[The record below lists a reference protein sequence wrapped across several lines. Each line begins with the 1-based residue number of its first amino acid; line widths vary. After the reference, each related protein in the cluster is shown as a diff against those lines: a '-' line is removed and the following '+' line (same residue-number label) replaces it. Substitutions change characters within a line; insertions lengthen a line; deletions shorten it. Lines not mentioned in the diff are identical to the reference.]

1 MQTAKLP
8 AFVFGLALV
17 TSACGD
23 SMSSLNPTAPSSL
36 SPGSSNVLA
45 GAEVTS
51 GSMSKGPKPGNGNG
65 NSNGNGQAPSNTQAP
80 VETRVQFEGTL
91 DAVGDG
97 TITIKGQAIKV
108 TPQTV
113 IRHGDR
119 RYSLSALQRGD
130 RVHVSATRTDNNGV
144 VSFAA
149 NEIKLQNP
157 TEEVSGEE
165 PPPPPPPAPTGS
177 VSIVALD
184 ADAVEGATDK
194 AVFRLTR
201 SGDASLLASPLTV
214 SFDLTGSAVS
224 GSDYSLTAAT
234 FAANVATVDVE
245 LSAVADNSTEGT
257 ETVVLT
263 LTGAAP
269 YTVGS
274 PASATA
280 NIADP
285 PAPAGPTVSV
295 AAQVSTIRNGMDF
308 VFGVF
313 VLTRTGDLSAPLTV
327 NYAVSGSAAGAYGPE
342 LGVSLTFPANDA
354 EETVFFM
361 AYPGSANGTVTVTV
375 LDGAAYNPGSSPS
388 ATITVTP

>member
-36 SPGSSNVLA
+36 SPDGANVLA

-51 GSMSKGPKPGNGNG
+51 GSMGNGPKPGNGNG
-65 NSNGNGQAPSNTQAP
+65 NGQAPSTNKGP
-80 VETRVQFEGTL
+80 VETRVQFEGIL

-113 IRHGDR
+113 IRHGDL
-119 RYSLSALQRGD
+119 RYGLSALQRGD
-130 RVHVSATRTDNNGV
+130 RVHVSATRTDTNGV
-144 VSFAA
+144 VSFEAV
-149 NEIKLQNP
+149 EIKLQNP
-157 TEEVSGEE
+157 GEDVSGEE
-165 PPPPPPPAPTGS
+165 PPPPPPAPTGS

-184 ADAVEGATDK
+184 ADAVEGDTDK

-201 SGDASLLASPLTV
+201 SGDASLLTSPLTV

-224 GSDYSLTAAT
+224 GVDYSLTAAT

-245 LSAVADNSTEGT
+245 LSAVADGSAEGP

-274 PASATA
+274 PASATV

-285 PAPAGPTVSV
+285 PAPAGATVSV
-295 AAQVSTIRNGMDF
+295 AAQASTIHNGMDF
-308 VFGVF
+308 AFGVF
-313 VLTRTGDLSAPLTV
+313 VLTRTGDLSAPMTV
-327 NYAVSGSAAGAYGPE
+327 DYAVSGSAAGAYGPE

-361 AYPGSANGTVTVTV
+361 AFPGTAIGTVTVTV

-388 ATITVTP
+388 ATITVSP

>member
-65 NSNGNGQAPSNTQAP
+65 NSNGNGQAPSNTHAP

-130 RVHVSATRTDNNGV
+130 RVHVSATRTENNGV

-149 NEIKLQNP
+149 
-157 TEEVSGEE
+157 G
-165 PPPPPPPAPTGS
+165 
-177 VSIVALD
+177 
-184 ADAVEGATDK
+184 
-194 AVFRLTR
+194 
-201 SGDASLLASPLTV
+201 ASPIT
-214 SFDLTGSAVS
+214 STN
-224 GSDYSLTAAT
+224 SLCKL
-234 FAANVATVDVE
+234 VCR
-245 LSAVADNSTEGT
+245 
-257 ETVVLT
+257 VVT
-263 LTGAAP
+263 TSM
-269 YTVGS
+269 TIS
-274 PASATA
+274 PMPRA
-280 NIADP
+280 
-285 PAPAGPTVSV
+285 
-295 AAQVSTIRNGMDF
+295 R
-308 VFGVF
+308 
-313 VLTRTGDLSAPLTV
+313 
-327 NYAVSGSAAGAYGPE
+327 
-342 LGVSLTFPANDA
+342 
-354 EETVFFM
+354 
-361 AYPGSANGTVTVTV
+361 
-375 LDGAAYNPGSSPS
+375 
-388 ATITVTP
+388 

>member
-36 SPGSSNVLA
+36 SPGGSNVLA

-51 GSMSKGPKPGNGNG
+51 GSMGNGPKPGNGNG
-65 NSNGNGQAPSNTQAP
+65 NGNGNGQAPSTNKGP
-80 VETRVQFEGTL
+80 VEARVQFEGIL
-91 DAVGDG
+91 EAVGDG
-97 TITIKGQAIKV
+97 TITIKGQSIKV
-108 TPQTV
+108 TPETV
-113 IRHGDR
+113 IRHGDL
-119 RYSLSALQRGD
+119 RYGLSALQRGD
-130 RVHVSATRTDNNGV
+130 RVHVSATRTDANGV
-144 VSFAA
+144 VSLVAA
-149 NEIKLQNP
+149 EIKLQNP
-157 TEEVSGEE
+157 AEEVSGEE
-165 PPPPPPPAPTGS
+165 PPPPPPTGS

-184 ADAVEGATDK
+184 ANAVEGAADK

-201 SGDASLLASPLTV
+201 SGDASLLTSPLTV

-224 GSDYSLTAAT
+224 GADYSLTAAT

-245 LSAVADNSTEGT
+245 LSAVADGSAEGP

-274 PASATA
+274 PASATV

-295 AAQVSTIRNGMDF
+295 AAQASTIHNGMDF

-361 AYPGSANGTVTVTV
+361 AYPGTANGTVTVTV

-388 ATITVTP
+388 ATITVSP

>member
-36 SPGSSNVLA
+36 SADSANVLA
-45 GAEVTS
+45 GAEVAS
-51 GSMSKGPKPGNGNG
+51 GSMANGPKPGNGNG
-65 NSNGNGQAPSNTQAP
+65 NGNGQAPSTNKGP
-80 VETRVQFEGTL
+80 VETRVQFEGIL

-113 IRHGDR
+113 IRHGDL
-119 RYSLSALQRGD
+119 RYGLSALQRGD
-130 RVHVSATRTDNNGV
+130 RVHVSATRTDTNGV
-144 VSFAA
+144 VSFQAV
-149 NEIKLQNP
+149 EIKLQNP
-157 TEEVSGEE
+157 GEEVSGEE
-165 PPPPPPPAPTGS
+165 PPPPPPAPTGS

-184 ADAVEGATDK
+184 ADAVEGDTDK

-201 SGDASLLASPLTV
+201 SGDASLLTSPLTV
-214 SFDLTGSAVS
+214 SFDLTGAAVS
-224 GSDYSLTAAT
+224 GADYSLTAAT

-245 LSAVADNSTEGT
+245 LSAVADGSAEGP

-274 PASATA
+274 PASATVT
-280 NIADP
+280 IADP

-295 AAQVSTIRNGMDF
+295 AAQASTIHNGMDF

-327 NYAVSGSAAGAYGPE
+327 SYAVSGSAAGAYGPE
-342 LGVSLTFPANDA
+342 LGVSLTFAANDA

-361 AYPGSANGTVTVTV
+361 AYPGTANGTVTVTV

-388 ATITVTP
+388 ATITVSP